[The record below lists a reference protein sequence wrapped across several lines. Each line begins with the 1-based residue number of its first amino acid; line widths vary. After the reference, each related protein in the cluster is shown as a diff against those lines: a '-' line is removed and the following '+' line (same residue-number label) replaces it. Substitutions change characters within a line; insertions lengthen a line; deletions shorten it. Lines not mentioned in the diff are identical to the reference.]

1 MNDSE
6 PLLSETGQVPFQ
18 GQDQQP
24 QDHSRHVERI
34 EAHLR
39 HIAFI
44 VRKRGRSFLNNF
56 DITSPQFEALMV
68 LDRYDNLAM
77 GELCTR
83 LNVASSTITDL
94 VDRLEKGGLATRVR
108 DPDDRRV
115 IRLQILP
122 KGRKLIDGVLTA
134 WRTYLSAILAGTPVT
149 ELERLVASL
158 EYLDELLT
166 KKESGSP

>member
-1 MNDSE
+1 MPLQDRALE
-6 PLLSETGQVPFQ
+6 PEV
-18 GQDQQP
+18 
-24 QDHSRHVERI
+24 HSRHVERI

-68 LDRYDNLAM
+68 LDRHDNIAM
-77 GELCTR
+77 GELCNR
-83 LNVASSTITDL
+83 LKVASSTITDL
-94 VDRLEKGGLATRVR
+94 VDRLEKSGLATRVR

-122 KGRKLIDGVLTA
+122 KGRKLIDGVLSA
-134 WRTYLSAILAGTPVT
+134 WRTYLSGVLAGSSVE
-149 ELERLVASL
+149 ELEQLVSSL
-158 EYLDELLT
+158 EYLDDLLT
-166 KKESGSP
+166 KKESGAP